1 MTYSLTKVEE
11 VLKKKKKPT
20 EEKKTSTYPGKEE
33 NINEDKRNTKI
44 M

>member
-11 VLKKKKKPT
+11 VLKKKKPT
-20 EEKKTSTYPGKEE
+20 EKKKTSTYPGKEE
-33 NINEDKRNTKI
+33 NINEDKRNSEI